1 MTPRPWFRKICL
13 LLLVVPLLSWGC
25 GPKKPD
31 DDSLARN
38 PAAKAAIN
46 GLANSYS
53 QTSMWEFRDP
63 AVLAVQVIV
72 PTKGFVQEYDPME
85 LYCVCVEFDLRY
97 RVPWASVD
105 RSDWERQVRNV
116 LVMKNQGDHYLA
128 MKQMDLCPI
137 FCK

>member
-1 MTPRPWFRKICL
+1 MIRPGRWTKYLMLAMI
-13 LLLVVPLLSWGC
+13 PLILWGC
-25 GPKKPD
+25 GSKKPQED
-31 DDSLARN
+31 AFAQD

-63 AVLAVQVIV
+63 VVLGVQFLV
-72 PTKGFVQEYDPME
+72 PTKGFVQEYDPKE

-116 LVMKNQGDHYLA
+116 LVKKDQGDHFLA
-128 MKQMDLCPI
+128 LKQLGLWTLY
-137 FCK
+137 CK